1 MARMFRCK
9 HCGRLVKRNP
19 RIKSFQQY
27 CGQAECQGARKNAWR
42 REKNEND
49 EGYRTKRRVSNKRWR
64 DQHQAHSYHK
74 RYRETHPEYAAQ
86 NRQMQQKRNEK
97 RKVDDRLV
105 EIVKSDALSSE
116 RLINTGLY
124 SLSPCKE
131 NSDGKIVK
139 SDALMVQLLLI
150 QSDTTF
156 CVQQKIGL

>member
-97 RKVDDRLV
+97 RKVPDPGTK
-105 EIVKSDALSSE
+105 IVKSDALSPE
-116 RLINTGLY
+116 KLIKAGLY
-124 SLSPCKE
+124 ELLQYKNHESE
-131 NSDGKIVK
+131 KIVK
-139 SDALMVQLLLI
+139 SDALMVQLSIL
-150 QSDTTF
+150 QSGTA
-156 CVQQKIGL
+156 VSLQQSR